1 MKLRKLLVL
10 LLLLGAAFILSAC
23 GKDGVQGETGDQGPK
38 GETGAQGTKGTTGE
52 DGDPGAKGEQGANG
66 VGIQFSYGSEGI
78 LWRYIGSSEWNT
90 GVYFEDLFKF
100 LKTDTIKF
108 DYYVD
113 QSLTLNAGD
122 PIIAH
127 GNNLEFGKNAFSSVG
142 SALAAIKAASAESGY
157 KGAVLF
163 LEAGVYEDAITVDF
177 DGLTIKGANTGLTLV
192 HDSEFDVSAKENTVL
207 TAKLT
212 VAADDFTL
220 RGVVTKNQIV
230 ANAVENLT
238 LKEIV
243 LTENTS
249 NGIVEFNGA
258 NENVTID
265 KVYTCGK
272 SGNRSFYVYGS
283 IKNFTVRRCVLMD
296 NCKSVYDWVRISA
309 STEARL
315 YGDVLLEYNYVAQT
329 NQSGFMDRVPTAS
342 NYTIR
347 YNVFNNI
354 PAAIYFRNATVANM
368 NYVLENNTFENCGDI
383 PSDWDVVA
391 FTTSDTTNL
400 QCHHNNFIDCLSTS
414 GSNTDYI
421 FNIRSA
427 AGTIDCSDNF
437 CNNETTKTMNK
448 NATGLTWA
456 EAAFDLPEMP
466 VDKFNDDK
474 YEALFDKL
482 AAEFVADFNTAAT
495 LELSDASEIDTDHM
509 SSTKLKTFM
518 EAEGM
523 GDKWN
528 WLFSAIANAAEAPEK
543 APEAA
548 DFTWDANL
556 SFYFPQ
562 LCGLFTM
569 TQHKDTWFETE
580 SLDFTDVALVESI
593 LDQYV
598 APVDYDAL
606 LATLAAEFVTD
617 FNTVCGL
624 ELGSASELDT
634 NFMGSSKVD
643 VFGADATMSAKW
655 GWLYEALTTLSG
667 EASHSPKSEGFTW
680 ESNRG
685 FYLANINGLFTKT
698 AHKDTWLE
706 TQGMDFTVAANVKTV
721 LDAYLAQ

>member
-192 HDSEFDVSAKENTVL
+192 HDSEFDVDSKDNTVL
-207 TAKLT
+207 NGKVT
-212 VAADDFTL
+212 VAAKDFTL

-230 ANAVENLT
+230 ANAVEGLT
-238 LKEIV
+238 LKEVVI
-243 LTENTS
+243 TANRS

-258 NENVTID
+258 NKDVVAD
-265 KVYTCGK
+265 KVYVTGPT
-272 SGNRSFYVYGS
+272 GNRIFYVYGS
-283 IKNFTVRRCVLMD
+283 IENFKVTRNVVMD
-296 NCKSVYDWVRISA
+296 NASGLYDWVRIS
-309 STEARL
+309 SGTEARV
-315 YGDVLLEYNYVAQT
+315 YGTVEISWNYIAKT
-329 NQSGFMDRVPTAS
+329 LQSGYMDRVPAAS
-342 NYTIR
+342 KYIIK
-347 YNVFNNI
+347 YNTMNNV
-354 PAAIYFRNATVANM
+354 PAAIYFRSATISTEM
-368 NYVLENNTFENCGDI
+368 EYEIIGNTFENCGTAAN
-383 PSDWDVVA
+383 DWDVVA
-391 FTTSDTTNL
+391 VTTSATTKVKVNN
-400 QCHHNNFIDCLSTS
+400 NNFYDCPIGVSGSYHDYAIKIRTDAGEIDC
-414 GSNTDYI
+414 
-421 FNIRSA
+421 A
-427 AGTIDCSDNF
+427 DNF
-437 CNNETTKTMNK
+437 FNNETMKSENL
-448 NATGLTWA
+448 NATGLTFL
-456 EAAFDLPEMP
+456 EASFEAPEMP
-466 VDKFNDDK
+466 EDRFDDDK

-482 AAEFVADFNTAAT
+482 AAEFIADFNTAAT

-528 WLFSAIANAAEAPEK
+528 WLFKAIANAAEAPEK
-543 APEAA
+543 APDAA

-598 APVDYDAL
+598 A
-606 LATLAAEFVTD
+606 
-617 FNTVCGL
+617 
-624 ELGSASELDT
+624 
-634 NFMGSSKVD
+634 
-643 VFGADATMSAKW
+643 
-655 GWLYEALTTLSG
+655 
-667 EASHSPKSEGFTW
+667 
-680 ESNRG
+680 
-685 FYLANINGLFTKT
+685 
-698 AHKDTWLE
+698 
-706 TQGMDFTVAANVKTV
+706 Q
-721 LDAYLAQ
+721 